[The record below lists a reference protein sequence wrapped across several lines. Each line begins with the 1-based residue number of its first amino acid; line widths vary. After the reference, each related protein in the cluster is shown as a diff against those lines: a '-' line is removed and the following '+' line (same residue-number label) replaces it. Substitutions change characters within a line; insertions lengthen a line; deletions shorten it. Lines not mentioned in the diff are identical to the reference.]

1 MVGYKS
7 SLSPLKTELKEIGT
21 CAIAEAGFFQ
31 GRTTRWGIAWT
42 FNPKIKLSDFMPQ
55 KMLRK
60 EKLKPPMSFSIPNS
74 YDSTTAMNKLTELL
88 ANHKVIIIVMFIRIM
103 KQCLIFFFLFFLVF
117 DLDIK
122 F

>member
-7 SLSPLKTELKEIGT
+7 SLGPLKTELKDIGT

-42 FNPKIKLSDFMPQ
+42 FDPKIKLTDFMPQ
-55 KMLRK
+55 KMLQK
-60 EKLKPPMSFSIPNS
+60 EKLKPPMSFSIPKS
-74 YDSTTAMNKLTELL
+74 YDSTTALNKLTELL
-88 ANHKVIIIVMFIRIM
+88 ANYKVIDINVLFDII
-103 KQCLIFFFLFFLVF
+103 KQCLIFVFLFLVF
-117 DLDIK
+117 DLNNK